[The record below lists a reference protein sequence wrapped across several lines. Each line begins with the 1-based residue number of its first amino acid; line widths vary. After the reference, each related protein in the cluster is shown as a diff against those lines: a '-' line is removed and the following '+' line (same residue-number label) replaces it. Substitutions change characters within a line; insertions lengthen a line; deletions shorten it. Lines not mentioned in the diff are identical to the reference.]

1 MLSDKSF
8 QRGIQY
14 LDDIQ
19 SLSKENLSPLIRQAI
34 YQFAESRNTNA
45 SITLGAQTLP
55 RIYKFFEG
63 FVERNKEKIK
73 RNPNISVVELKMDQ
87 NEFSLLNW
95 DDLLESLPLFI
106 EAIQSL
112 PFKGESSLEL
122 SSQKCRFHA
131 ELDLEKNIE
140 AERVKIYA
148 ITRKLLSLGIVLTFQ
163 STQASESS
171 LFIELLMTSD
181 KHTGQSYVIDI
192 GQKHIPLLGLSSI
205 VDQFCIS
212 SEALLKKGRH
222 LCIEIKEDLK
232 VEKFYRPT
240 RKSLETKTDCEIL
253 HFAFLFRPVSII
265 IPKKGCLIRE
275 AQLQEMLGYTGC
287 GKDEPRQDVDES
299 SRNYF
304 FLDILSL
311 MAC

>member
-19 SLSKENLSPLIRQAI
+19 SLSEENLSPLIRQAI
-34 YQFAESRNTNA
+34 FQFAESRKTNA
-45 SITLGAQTLP
+45 SVALGVDALP

-63 FVERNKEKIK
+63 FIERNKEKIK
-73 RNPNISVVELKMDQ
+73 RNTHISAVELKI
-87 NEFSLLNW
+87 NHNKFSLLDW
-95 DDLLESLPLFI
+95 DDLLESLPLFV
-106 EAIQSL
+106 EAIHSL
-112 PFKGESSLEL
+112 PFKGSTSLDITAN
-122 SSQKCRFHA
+122 QCCFHG

-148 ITRKLLSLGIVLTFQ
+148 ITRKLLSLGIVLTFKG
-163 STQASESS
+163 TQANETS
-171 LFIELLMTSD
+171 LSIELKMVSD
-181 KHTGQSYVIDI
+181 RNSDQSYLIDMD
-192 GQKHIPLLGLSSI
+192 QKHIPLLGLSPI
-205 VDQFCIS
+205 VDQFSIS
-212 SEALLKKGRH
+212 PESLLQRGRH

-240 RKSLETKTDCEIL
+240 KKSIEAKTECEIL

-275 AQLQEMLGYTGC
+275 AHLHELLGYTGC